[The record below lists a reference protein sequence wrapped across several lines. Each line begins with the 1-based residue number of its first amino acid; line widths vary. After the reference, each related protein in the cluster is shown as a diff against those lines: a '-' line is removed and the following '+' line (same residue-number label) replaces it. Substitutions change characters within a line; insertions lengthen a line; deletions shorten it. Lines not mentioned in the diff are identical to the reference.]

1 MRKCFLYCRISSDSQ
16 STGDGLDRQEARL
29 VAYVQ
34 NMGHSLG
41 LDCNNTEMIVDSGKS
56 AFKGHHLHDTSG
68 LGMLFSRVDAGLIDG
83 TALICESLDRF
94 SRQNPFKVMKY
105 LSLLA
110 EHNIELHDVEQN
122 LVISPKNK
130 MSLTLATIIASRANE
145 ESTIKSKRIKSGW
158 SKRREKAKS
167 LGQYMIKNTPPWI
180 SIVDDKYVLNDKAV
194 LVREMFELYLNG
206 LGSYTIGKTLNE
218 QNKYLTDVKWTTAK
232 VCKVLRNVRCKGD
245 YLSNSIERDF
255 DKDTEEVNK
264 FVFKN
269 LYPAVVTEQEF
280 EQVQRK
286 LQQHNFVGRV
296 RDNKKQTVFGGM
308 LKCGL
313 CNSALTVKVV
323 GKYRYAKC
331 IAAIEQHGCQA
342 VNHNYTVLEKVIL
355 KHVQQVDFER
365 VYRKSD
371 VTEIDTVRSEIVEV
385 KKIIDEYSKGIERV
399 KEAGRTPSFDMLD
412 LKAQSEDKLS
422 VLNDRLASLEDA
434 SSISNITLSNSIH
447 EIENVVERSRLEVE
461 LRKVIDSILVV
472 KGDGV
477 TFISISYHSDIIKH
491 VLMIEKD
498 GAVISNGSLSKD
510 LVLDLGFASFNIVSG
525 EVFYK
530 REVNSKD
537 LEVVNHWSAYLQKQ
551 FQHALRAVSA

>member
-1 MRKCFLYCRISSDSQ
+1 
-16 STGDGLDRQEARL
+16 
-29 VAYVQ
+29 
-34 NMGHSLG
+34 
-41 LDCNNTEMIVDSGKS
+41 MIVDSGKS

-68 LGMLFSRVDAGLIDG
+68 LGKLFSKIEACLVDG

-180 SIVDDKYVLNDKAV
+180 SIIDDKYVLNDKEV
-194 LVREMFELYLNG
+194 LVREIFELYLNG

-245 YLSNSIERDF
+245 YLSNSLERDF
-255 DKDTEEVNK
+255 EKDIEEVNK

-269 LYPAVVTEQEF
+269 LYPAVVSEQEF

-313 CNSALTVKVV
+313 CGSALPVKVN

-331 IAAIEQHGCQA
+331 LAATEQHGCQA
-342 VNHNYTVLEKVIL
+342 VNHNYTVLEKAIL

-365 VYRKSD
+365 VYRKSE
-371 VTEIDTVRSEIVEV
+371 VTELDSLRSEIVEV
-385 KKIIDEYSKGIERV
+385 KKIIEEYSIGIERV
-399 KEAGRTPSFDMLD
+399 KASGRTPSFDMLD
-412 LKAQSEDKLS
+412 QKAQSEEKLS
-422 VLNDRLASLEDA
+422 VLNDRLASLGDA
-434 SSISNITLSNSIH
+434 GNVSNITLSDSIH
-447 EIENVVERSRLEVE
+447 EIDNVVERSRLEVE
-461 LRKVIDSILVV
+461 LRKVIDSILVI
-472 KGDGV
+472 KSDGV
-477 TFISISYHSDIIKH
+477 TFLSLTYHSDIIKH
-491 VLMIEKD
+491 MIMINKD
-498 GAVISNGSLSKD
+498 GTVLSNGSLSSD
-510 LVLDLGFASFNIVSG
+510 LVLDLDFASFNIQSG
-525 EVFYK
+525 EVVYR
-530 REVNSKD
+530 REVTSKD
-537 LEVVNHWSAYLQKQ
+537 LEIVNQWSAYLQKQ
-551 FQHALRAVSA
+551 FEIAAKMV

>member
-29 VAYVQ
+29 LTYVQ

-68 LGMLFSRVDAGLIDG
+68 LGKLFCKIEAGLIDG
-83 TALICESLDRF
+83 TALVCESLDRF

-130 MSLTLATIIASRANE
+130 MSLTLATIIASRSNE

-180 SIVDDKYVLNDKAV
+180 SIIDDKYVLNDKAE
-194 LVREMFELYLNG
+194 LVREIFELYLNG

-245 YLSNSIERDF
+245 YLSNSLERDF
-255 DKDTEEVNK
+255 EKDTEEVNK

-286 LQQHNFVGRV
+286 LQQHNFIGRV

-313 CNSALTVKVV
+313 CGSALPVKVN

-331 IAAIEQHGCQA
+331 LAATEQHGCQA
-342 VNHNYTVLEKVIL
+342 VNHNYTVLEKAIL

-365 VYRKSD
+365 VYRKSE
-371 VTEIDTVRSEIVEV
+371 VTELDSLRSEIVEV
-385 KKIIDEYSKGIERV
+385 KKIIEEYSIGIERV
-399 KEAGRTPSFDMLD
+399 KAAGRTPSFDMLD
-412 LKAQSEDKLS
+412 LKAQSEEKLS

-434 SSISNITLSNSIH
+434 GNVSNITLSDSIH

-461 LRKVIDSILVV
+461 LRKVIDSILVI

-477 TFISISYHSDIIKH
+477 TFLSLTYHNDIIKH
-491 VLMIEKD
+491 MVMINKD
-498 GAVISNGSLSKD
+498 GTVLSNGSLSSD
-510 LVLDLGFASFNIVSG
+510 LLLDLDFASFNIQSG
-525 EVFYK
+525 EVVYR
-530 REVNSKD
+530 REVTSKD
-537 LEVVNHWSAYLQKQ
+537 LEIVNQWSTYLQKQ
-551 FQHALRAVSA
+551 FEIAAKMV

>member
-1 MRKCFLYCRISSDSQ
+1 MRKCFLYCRISSDAQ

-29 VAYVQ
+29 LTYVQ

-68 LGMLFSRVDAGLIDG
+68 LGKLFSKVEAGLIDG

-130 MSLTLATIIASRANE
+130 MSLTLATIIASRSNE

-167 LGQYMIKNTPPWI
+167 FGHYMIKNTPPWI
-180 SIVDDKYVLNDKAV
+180 SIIDDKYVLNDKAV
-194 LVREMFELYLNG
+194 LVREIFELYLNG

-245 YLSNSIERDF
+245 YLSNSLERDF
-255 DKDTEEVNK
+255 ENDTEEVNK

-269 LYPAVVTEQEF
+269 LYPAVVSEQEF
-280 EQVQRK
+280 EQVRRK

-296 RDNKKQTVFGGM
+296 RDNKKQTVFGGF

-313 CNSALTVKVV
+313 CGSALPVKVN

-331 IAAIEQHGCQA
+331 LAAIEQHGCQA
-342 VNHNYTVLEKVIL
+342 VNHNYTVLEKAIL

-365 VYRKSD
+365 VYRKSE
-371 VTEIDTVRSEIVEV
+371 VTELDSLRSEIVEV
-385 KKIIDEYSKGIERV
+385 KKNIEEYSIGIERV
-399 KEAGRTPSFDMLD
+399 KSAGRTPGFDMLD
-412 LKAQSEDKLS
+412 LKAQSEEKLS

-434 SSISNITLSNSIH
+434 GNVSNITLSDSIH

-461 LRKVIDSILVV
+461 LRKVIDSILVI

-477 TFISISYHSDIIKH
+477 TFLSLTYHNDIIKH
-491 VLMIEKD
+491 MIMINKD
-498 GAVISNGSLSKD
+498 GTILSNGSLSSD
-510 LVLDLGFASFNIVSG
+510 LVLDLDFASLNIQSG
-525 EVFYK
+525 EVVYR
-530 REVNSKD
+530 REVTSKD
-537 LEVVNHWSAYLQKQ
+537 LEIVNQWSAYLQKQ
-551 FQHALRAVSA
+551 FEIAAKMV